1 MKINSLSKASWLFA
15 GALFLT
21 AAASAQ
27 KPAPKPKTSPG
38 PVVFAVLDSG
48 KRVEPI
54 AAIDGDKLAEVGTN
68 EGDSGKAFGASYY
81 KAGSAYAIVFGG
93 SADGKL
99 TIVKSNIGT
108 ECGGASA
115 DSIAKPL
122 KAKLSGL
129 VMALAT
135 NAKLKSDAT
144 AYRRRPSVDERNEIE
159 KLVRAEFTKQGA
171 SAAAT
176 KNLRYHNLTALDVDS
191 DDAAEFVG
199 SYWIAPTADERRTLF
214 FVTDRNADGKVTF
227 AVSDHSIVKPDDVM
241 SGDVKDLDT
250 GVGHEL
256 LLDVFDIDGD
266 GVREIFTVGRAFEG
280 NNYYVYRRA
289 DRKWT
294 KIHETYVYRCAF

>member
-1 MKINSLSKASWLFA
+1 MTIKPLSKAPWLFA

-21 AAASAQ
+21 ATASAQ
-27 KPAPKPKTSPG
+27 KPSPKPKTSPK
-38 PVVFAVLDSG
+38 PIVFAVLDSG

-54 AAIDGDKLAEVGTN
+54 AAIDADKLAEVSVS
-68 EGDSGKAFGASYY
+68 EGDSGKVFAASYY
-81 KAGSAYAIVFGG
+81 KAGSTYTIVFGG

-115 DSIAKPL
+115 DSLARPL
-122 KAKLSGL
+122 RAKLTGL

-135 NAKLKSDAT
+135 NAKLKSDTT
-144 AYRRRPSVDERNEIE
+144 AYRRRPTVDERNEIE
-159 KLVRAEFTKQGA
+159 NLVRAEFSKHGA
-171 SAAAT
+171 SGAAT
-176 KNLRYHNLTALDVDS
+176 KTLRYHNLTALDLDG
-191 DDAAEFVG
+191 DDVAEFVG
-199 SYWIAPTADERRTLF
+199 SYWVAPTADERRTLF
-214 FVTDRNADGKVTF
+214 FVTDRGTDGKVRF

-266 GVREIFTVGRAFEG
+266 GVKEIFTIGRAFEG
-280 NNYYVYRRA
+280 NNYYVYRHA
-289 DRKWT
+289 GGKWT